1 MLKARKRITKHELKE
16 DKYVTYTLRANT
28 YIQKN
33 IKSILYGT
41 IGTVV
46 FVFLVLSYYYSNKR
60 TEAAAMAE
68 VGKAQIVYE
77 SGNYNI
83 AKDVFEEV
91 IVEHKGEEGAGIAVY
106 YAGDCYF
113 KLGNLTKAKEY
124 FRKYLDD
131 YNDNKILANSSAS
144 GLGACLEEEGQY
156 LEAAKQY
163 KTAIEKYNGEFLAPK
178 NLIDMARCYELAGN
192 KEEAKKAY
200 KVIIEKHSSS
210 IYVREASLYLDLL

>member
-1 MLKARKRITKHELKE
+1 MLKPKKRITKHELKE
-16 DKYVTYTLRANT
+16 DKLVTYTFKANA

-41 IGTVV
+41 IGTAVI
-46 FVFLVLSYYYSNKR
+46 VFLVLSYYYSNKR
-60 TEAAAMAE
+60 TEATAMAE

-91 IVEHKGEEGAGIAVY
+91 IIKHTGEKGAGIAVY

-113 KLGNLTKAKEY
+113 KLGDLNKAKEY
-124 FRKYLDD
+124 FRKYLDE

-144 GLGACLEEEGQY
+144 GLGACLEEEEQY

-163 KTAIEKYNGEFLAPK
+163 KTALEKYNTEFLAPK
-178 NLIDMARCYELAGN
+178 NLINMARCYELAGN
-192 KEEAKKAY
+192 KEEAKNAY
-200 KVIIEKHSSS
+200 KVIIEQYSSS
-210 IYVREASLYLDLL
+210 IYVTEASLYLDLL